1 MAGLNCAMLAR
12 RSCSRR
18 NRQTLGSRRSRDQRA
33 RAGRSQ
39 IGLLGLWTRKL
50 IDAYHFALNVCRGC
64 KALPPMHQIGPPI
77 DWVSHRAATR
87 RLAFGGRKR
96 LTVSLP
102 TARRTAP
109 RVLSVGL
116 PAQVVPSAV
125 VLASNIREQGEIL
138 LQRLDHAD
146 FRMISIHSRARAAA
160 ARYIVRTLRELLD
173 TSLRGDADRPLRR
186 SNGSRVPTGD
196 AQGVK
201 RRGHRPRGRNLIDFG
216 KKAGEVPEGQVEL
229 MWLELAERTCR
240 RPCSEATS
248 IR

>member
-1 MAGLNCAMLAR
+1 MNCAMLAR

-125 VLASNIREQGEIL
+125 VLASNIQEQGEIL
-138 LQRLDHAD
+138 LQRLDHARFQND
-146 FRMISIHSRARAAA
+146 FHPFTRARGCCPLHRAYI
-160 ARYIVRTLRELLD
+160 ARIAGHQLARRCRSTTAPIEWV
-173 TSLRGDADRPLRR
+173 SRPNR
-186 SNGSRVPTGD
+186 
-196 AQGVK
+196 
-201 RRGHRPRGRNLIDFG
+201 
-216 KKAGEVPEGQVEL
+216 
-229 MWLELAERTCR
+229 
-240 RPCSEATS
+240 
-248 IR
+248 